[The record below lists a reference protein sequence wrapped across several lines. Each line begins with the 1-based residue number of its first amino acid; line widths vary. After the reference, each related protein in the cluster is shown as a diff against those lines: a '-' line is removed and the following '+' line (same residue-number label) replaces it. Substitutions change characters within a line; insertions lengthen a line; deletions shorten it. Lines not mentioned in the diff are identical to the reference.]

1 MAPPEKGER
10 QMLTED
16 ELTRYDRQIMIKGI
30 GKEGQEK
37 LKRAR
42 VFVAGAGGLGSPIS
56 LYLAAAGVGT
66 IRLADHDTVELSNL
80 NRQILHGDGDI
91 GKKKID
97 SAINKLNNLNRDI
110 NVEAV
115 ADTITEQNV
124 PELVGDCD
132 LIVDAMDNLPTRYVL
147 NRAAIEKNIPFF
159 HGAVYGFEGRAMTV
173 IPGETACLWCIYQG
187 RVAEGKFPVIG
198 VAPALIGSLQATEV
212 IKYLTGIG
220 ELLTNRL
227 LMYDG
232 LNLEF
237 TKLEV
242 KRDPNCQHCGH
253 LK

>member
-1 MAPPEKGER
+1 
-10 QMLTED
+10 MLTED

-30 GKEGQEK
+30 GKDGQEK
-37 LKRAR
+37 LKKAR
-42 VFVAGAGGLGSPIS
+42 VFIAGAGGLGSPVSI
-56 LYLAAAGVGT
+56 YLAIAGIGT

-80 NRQILHGDGDI
+80 NRQILHGNGDV
-91 GKKKID
+91 GKKKTD
-97 SAINKLNNLNRDI
+97 SAAQKLRSLNKEVA
-110 NVEAV
+110 VEAIAEV
-115 ADTITEQNV
+115 ITGESV
-124 PELVGDCD
+124 SRLVDGCD
-132 LIVDAMDNLPTRYVL
+132 LIVDATDNLPTRYVL

-173 IPGETACLWCIYQG
+173 LPGRTACLWCIYQG
-187 RVAEGKFPVIG
+187 RVAEGKFPIIG
-198 VAPALIGSLQATEV
+198 VAPAVIGCLQATEV

-220 ELLTNRL
+220 EILTDQL

-242 KRDPNCQHCGH
+242 KRDPDCQHCGH

>member
-1 MAPPEKGER
+1 MKALNPN
-10 QMLTED
+10 
-16 ELTRYDRQIMIKGI
+16 ELARYDRQLGLR
-30 GKEGQEK
+30 GFGEQGQEK
-37 LKRAR
+37 LKKAR
-42 VFVAGAGGLGSPIS
+42 VFIAGAGGLGSPIS
-56 LYLAAAGVGT
+56 IYLAIAGVGT

-80 NRQILHGDGDI
+80 NRQILHGNGDI
-91 GKKKID
+91 GERKVD
-97 SAINKLNNLNRDI
+97 SAVQKLKTLNKDVT
-110 NVEAV
+110 VEAV
-115 ADTITEQNV
+115 AEMITEENV
-124 PELVGDCD
+124 SRLVDDCD
-132 LIVDAMDNLPTRYVL
+132 LIVDATDNLPTRYVL

-173 IPGETACLWCIYQG
+173 IPGRTACLWCIYQG
-187 RVAEGKFPVIG
+187 RVTEGKLPVIG
-198 VAPALIGSLQATEV
+198 VTPAVIGCLQATEV

-220 ELLTNRL
+220 EILTDQL

>member
-1 MAPPEKGER
+1 
-10 QMLTED
+10 MLTKD
-16 ELTRYDRQIMIKGI
+16 ELARYDRQIMLKGM
-30 GKEGQEK
+30 GRDGQEK
-37 LKRAR
+37 LKKAR
-42 VFVAGAGGLGSPIS
+42 VFVAGAGGLGSPIAI
-56 LYLAAAGVGT
+56 YLAVAGIGN
-66 IRLADHDTVELSNL
+66 IRIVDHDTVEMSNL

-91 GKKKID
+91 GKRKTD
-97 SAINKLNNLNRDI
+97 SAGQKLKGLNKDV

-115 ADTITEQNV
+115 AETITEDNV
-124 PELVGDCD
+124 AEFVSDCD

-147 NRAAIEKNIPFF
+147 NRAAIAKNIPFF

-173 IPGETACLWCIYQG
+173 MPGKTACLWCIYQG
-187 RVAEGKFPVIG
+187 RVTQGKFPVIG
-198 VAPALIGSLQATEV
+198 VAPAVIGCLQATEV

-220 ELLTNRL
+220 ELLTGQL

-237 TKLEV
+237 TKLAV